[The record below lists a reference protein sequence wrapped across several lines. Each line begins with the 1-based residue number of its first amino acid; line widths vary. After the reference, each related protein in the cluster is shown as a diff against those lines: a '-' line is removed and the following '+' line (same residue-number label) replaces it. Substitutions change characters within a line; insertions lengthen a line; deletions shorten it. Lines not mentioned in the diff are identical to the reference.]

1 METILVR
8 INDKKAYSLLKD
20 LEKLEVIT
28 VLKKRIKKS
37 SPKLSKKYAGKL
49 PDDIAD
55 NLQEYVTQGRKQWS
69 NDSI

>member
-28 VLKKRIKKS
+28 VLKKRVKNS

-49 PDDIAD
+49 PEDIAD
-55 NLQEYVTQGRKQWS
+55 NLQEYVTQSRKQWM
-69 NDSI
+69 N